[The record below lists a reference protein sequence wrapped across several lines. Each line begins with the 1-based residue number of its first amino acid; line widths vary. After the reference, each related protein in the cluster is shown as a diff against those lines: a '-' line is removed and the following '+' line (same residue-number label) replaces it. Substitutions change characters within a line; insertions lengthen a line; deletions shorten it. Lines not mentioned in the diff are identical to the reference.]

1 MSKFVPQKRT
11 QLIEARERQ
20 GWTGAELAKR
30 LSAYKSTVYRIEAG
44 VSHPSLALMQKW
56 VAVLPGVS
64 MEMFWAPGAK
74 ARPGKATSAP
84 ARDAAA

>member
-11 QLIEARERQ
+11 QLIEAREQ
-20 GWTGAELAKR
+20 MGWTGAELAKR

-44 VSHPSLALMQKW
+44 VGHPSLALMQKW
-56 VAVLPGVS
+56 VVALPGVT

-74 ARPGKATSAP
+74 ARPGKATAP